1 MEKFDIFILLQNS
14 NSHTMLV
21 LARTKEIALAI
32 CKMTCINEERKYH
45 TIFMNGNKEFT
56 LTAK

>member
-1 MEKFDIFILLQNS
+1 MKKFDIFILLQNS
-14 NSHTMLV
+14 NSHTMLCWA
-21 LARTKEIALAI
+21 LSKEIALAI
-32 CKMTCINEERKYH
+32 VKMTCINEGRKYH